1 MMMMCRFGGG
11 EETVLVINLFKCS
24 LLLFYYFFLLLF
36 LVIVDQHCQNLNK
49 QQNATHGY
57 FFQEIPTKQVD
68 NSIQHKHIYLHVI
81 KQILYLT
88 NIIFIF
94 YLSFLTL

>member
-1 MMMMCRFGGG
+1 MFII
-11 EETVLVINLFKCS
+11 TFFIT
-24 LLLFYYFFLLLF
+24 FFLLLF

-81 KQILYLT
+81 KQIFDKHY
-88 NIIFIF
+88 FH
-94 YLSFLTL
+94 FLLEFLDPLEEIAELWLKRQ

>member
-1 MMMMCRFGGG
+1 MFII
-11 EETVLVINLFKCS
+11 TF
-24 LLLFYYFFLLLF
+24 LLLFLLLF

-57 FFQEIPTKQVD
+57 FLQEIPTKQVD